1 MTVMSDLAVCRWC
14 HSLSSPPGQAVLIKT
29 LSRSQSSLR
38 AVRAVGAVGAM
49 RAMIAVLSR
58 LISYVTSN
66 DDLH

>member
-14 HSLSSPPGQAVLIKT
+14 HSLSSPAGQAVLMMT
-29 LSRSQSSLR
+29 LSGSQSSLRAVR

-49 RAMIAVLSR
+49 RVVLSR
-58 LISYVTSN
+58 LISYVTPN